1 MPKKIAHVSNNGRSW
16 KLSPQEE
23 KELIQEVHALREK
36 KLKLM
41 ASTVNHITAESPN
54 NELLYLYYRVE
65 VGTYLLP
72 ASNFIGNERPS
83 EAEIMIKFA
92 RQSADKS
99 KNPLLV
105 ARCEFWM
112 GRVEFLRGNMRK
124 AHEHFV
130 KANLCAMDPSE
141 GVECQD
147 LSFYL
152 DVTRHGISEHTRAAR
167 LHAHEDAIL
176 AHAKFD
182 RTANN
187 SVSTEVKRKRPLR
200 TWKGALVKLQLPVIK
215 QRPLTKVIK
224 PRCRV
229 PIQQKVD
236 KNHLE
241 QGIENQ
247 KSSTSQVLGKV
258 LAEEL
263 GYESWSDSGDD
274 TDETDTD
281 TDTEDE
287 SDDDPSGSPTDG
299 AGATKDENTKDENTK
314 DENTKDENTKDENTK
329 DENTKDENTKDE
341 NTKDENTKDEDT
353 KDENATNSPGAP
365 GKTQQSKPSTG
376 PTTAP
381 ANLPTEQSAYR
392 MQLTSARAR
401 YRQEC
406 FQMGLTTQL
415 NPEPY
420 ERPREPFVFGVPHE
434 PTKQTQFRAGF
445 FKVGLEKRCRPMTIF
460 PKQAGEITISPEE
473 WKSIEHDARQ
483 KIVTYD
489 YLRRERYEL
498 LKVAEEM

>member
-1 MPKKIAHVSNNGRSW
+1 MSKKIAQVSNDGRSW
-16 KLSPQEE
+16 KSGSLSSQEE
-23 KELIQEVHALREK
+23 KELTQEVHALREK
-36 KLKLM
+36 KLKLF
-41 ASTVNHITAESPN
+41 ASTVNHIAADSPSHDI
-54 NELLYLYYRVE
+54 LVALYYRVE

-83 EAEIMIKFA
+83 EAEFMVKVA
-92 RQSADKS
+92 RRSADKS
-99 KNPLLV
+99 NNPLLV

-167 LHAHEDAIL
+167 LRAHEDAIL

-182 RTANN
+182 KTANN

-215 QRPLTKVIK
+215 QRPLAKVVK

-229 PIQQKVD
+229 PLQQKLD
-236 KNHLE
+236 KKHLE

-247 KSSTSQVLGKV
+247 KSSKNEVLGKV

-263 GYESWSDSGDD
+263 GYESWSGSGDD
-274 TDETDTD
+274 TDDTDTD
-281 TDTEDE
+281 TDTDSD
-287 SDDDPSGSPTDG
+287 SDDNPSGGPTDG
-299 AGATKDENTKDENTK
+299 AGATKDENTKDET
-314 DENTKDENTKDENTK
+314 
-329 DENTKDENTKDE
+329 
-341 NTKDENTKDEDT
+341 
-353 KDENATNSPGAP
+353 ATDSPGVP
-365 GKTQQSKPSTG
+365 SKTQQSKPSTD

-381 ANLPTEQSAYR
+381 ANPSTGQSAYR
-392 MQLTSARAR
+392 MQLASARAR

-406 FQMGLTTQL
+406 FQMGLTKQL

-420 ERPREPFVFGVPHE
+420 ERPKEPFVFGVPHE

-445 FKVGLEKRCRPMTIF
+445 FKVGLEKRSRPMTIF

-473 WKSIEHDARQ
+473 WESIEQDARQ

-489 YLRRERYEL
+489 YLRRERHEL

>member
-16 KLSPQEE
+16 KAGSLSSQEE

-36 KLKLM
+36 KLKLI
-41 ASTVNHITAESPN
+41 ASAVNHITADSPN
-54 NELLYLYYRVE
+54 HELLYLYYRVE

-83 EAEIMIKFA
+83 EAEFMVKIA

-99 KNPLLV
+99 KNPFLV

-167 LHAHEDAIL
+167 LRAHEGAIL

-182 RTANN
+182 KTANN

-229 PIQQKVD
+229 PIQQELDQK
-236 KNHLE
+236 HLE

-247 KSSTSQVLGKV
+247 KSSKNQVLGKV

-263 GYESWSDSGDD
+263 GYEPWSDSGDD
-274 TDETDTD
+274 TDDTDTD
-281 TDTEDE
+281 TDTENE
-287 SDDDPSGSPTDG
+287 SDDDPSGGPTDG
-299 AGATKDENTKDENTK
+299 AGA
-314 DENTKDENTKDENTK
+314 
-329 DENTKDENTKDE
+329 
-341 NTKDENTKDEDT
+341 TKDENTKDEDT

-365 GKTQQSKPSTG
+365 SKTQPSNPSTD
-376 PTTAP
+376 PTAAP
-381 ANLPTEQSAYR
+381 ANLPTEQSAYK
-392 MQLTSARAR
+392 MQLVSARAR

-420 ERPREPFVFGVPHE
+420 ERPKEPFVFGVPHE

-473 WKSIEHDARQ
+473 WKSIEQDARQ

-489 YLRRERYEL
+489 YLRRERHEL